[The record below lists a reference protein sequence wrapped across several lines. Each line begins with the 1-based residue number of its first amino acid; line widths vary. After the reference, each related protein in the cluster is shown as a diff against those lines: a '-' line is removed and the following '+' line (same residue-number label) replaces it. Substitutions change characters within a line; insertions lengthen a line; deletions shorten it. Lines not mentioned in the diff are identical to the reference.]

1 VSEYI
6 PQPQGYAWQTWARRL
21 VQYLGRIRS
30 ILEHKGTGESAT
42 EDGILMW
49 DTQNQ
54 YPVISRNGVFKQIIL
69 EDGHA
74 QFVRTAD
81 LTAAAVNT
89 AYAIQYDTPINNVG
103 ISLDGTDPSKIV
115 FQEGGEFLTMFSA
128 QIASSSSS
136 TVNFYF
142 WPRVNGVDLSNQT
155 MRSALH
161 QSNSIFAVSLT
172 AKLDVVANDYLQI
185 MFAVDSTSG
194 FLDAQPANAFS
205 PSAPSSTLNIVRIHA

>member
-1 VSEYI
+1 MSEYI

-54 YPVISRNGVFKQIIL
+54 YPVVSKNGVFRQIIL

>member
-1 VSEYI
+1 MSEYI

-74 QFVRTAD
+74 QFVRTTD

>member
-1 VSEYI
+1 MSEYI

-74 QFVRTAD
+74 QFVRTTD

-205 PSAPSSTLNIVRIHA
+205 PSAPSSTLNITRIHA

>member
-1 VSEYI
+1 MSEYI

>member
-1 VSEYI
+1 
-6 PQPQGYAWQTWARRL
+6 
-21 VQYLGRIRS
+21 
-30 ILEHKGTGESAT
+30 
-42 EDGILMW
+42 MW

-74 QFVRTAD
+74 QFVRTTD